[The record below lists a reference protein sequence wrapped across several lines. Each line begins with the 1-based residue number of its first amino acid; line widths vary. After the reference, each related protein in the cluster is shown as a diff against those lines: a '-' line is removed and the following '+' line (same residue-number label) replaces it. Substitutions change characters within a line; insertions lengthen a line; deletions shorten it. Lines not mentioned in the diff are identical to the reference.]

1 MSVDLSCV
9 LVKLDYLDESVITR
23 AKQELNRDY
32 KVLVDDYSTFI
43 SADKLIEIIEDLTD
57 LVSDLQDKLKDKEGE

>member
-23 AKQELNRDY
+23 AKQELNGDY

-43 SADKLIEIIEDLTD
+43 SADKLIEIIEDLTN